1 MERQE
6 FIQRVGDKFQEVN
19 SNLKYCFA
27 MTSVNMSLL
36 VYILWI
42 K

>member
-6 FIQRVGDKFQEVN
+6 FIQRVGEKFQEVN

-27 MTSVNMSLL
+27 ITLVNMGLL
-36 VYILWI
+36 VYVLWRI
-42 K
+42 